1 MSSRCGA
8 ALWVLGAI
16 GYLVL
21 EALAA
26 AGYPHYSYAD
36 NYISDLGV
44 AGSRTHVMHAAFCS
58 YGVLFLL
65 GAVLIVGVPAS
76 RRASIFLAMAAI
88 NAVGNI
94 VVGTIYSG
102 KVHVVGAAL
111 AIVGGNVAIAAG
123 SRVVGIARRWYQRGS
138 ELVAALGLLSLTMLV
153 VDSAIT
159 DSRIL
164 PDGVWERG
172 SVYSITL
179 WQLLTAGCLLAAEDP
194 DPDPAQ

>member
-1 MSSRCGA
+1 MSRNCGA

-26 AGYPHYSYAD
+26 AGYPRYSYAD

-65 GAVLIVGVPAS
+65 GAVLIVGIPAS
-76 RRASIFLAMAAI
+76 RRARTFLAMAAA
-88 NAVGNI
+88 NAAGNI
-94 VVGTIYSG
+94 VVGTVHSG
-102 KVHVVGAAL
+102 KVHVAGAAL
-111 AIVGGNVAIAAG
+111 AIVGGNVAILAG
-123 SRVVGIARRWYQRGS
+123 SKMVGIDRRWYRRSS
-138 ELVAALGLLSLTMLV
+138 ELIAALGLSSLAMLV

-159 DSRIL
+159 DLWIL

-179 WQLLTAGCLLAAEDP
+179 WQVLTAGCLLAARNP
-194 DPDPAQ
+194 TPDPAQ